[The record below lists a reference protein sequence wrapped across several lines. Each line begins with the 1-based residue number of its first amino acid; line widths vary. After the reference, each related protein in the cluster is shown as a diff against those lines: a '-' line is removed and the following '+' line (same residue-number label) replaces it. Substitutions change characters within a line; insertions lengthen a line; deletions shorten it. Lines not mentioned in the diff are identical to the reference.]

1 MADKNENTSTLRVVL
16 RTSLS
21 ACHTHHRDLGF
32 RLFLSIALRTAPG
45 NGRMY
50 IRMYRRN
57 PYCRAYKAPFS
68 IGVRLLGLNDGD
80 WGGQAVEE
88 RGFSSLH
95 SETGYS
101 LRL

>member
-1 MADKNENTSTLRVVL
+1 MRYTGLGRKLFPSTSV
-16 RTSLS
+16 
-21 ACHTHHRDLGF
+21 
-32 RLFLSIALRTAPG
+32 RTAPG

-50 IRMYRRN
+50 RRMYRRN
-57 PYCRAYKAPFS
+57 PYWRAYKAPFS

-80 WGGQAVEE
+80 WGVPAVEE

-101 LRL
+101 WRLLPDCLGWPHPKKQVGVARRP